1 MALLTNDTENTRWRD
16 KEQRRMQ
23 FESWLDQY
31 YFERYILEVSIA
43 TLERG
48 GVTSKVDT
56 YQFLTPID
64 AWGLPKYPGK
74 TVVLPPGANIAKELI
89 RFIKANDAYLYE
101 PDAWLGTWI
110 DPATKCCYLDITVIY
125 PTLEEAKR
133 EASERSVQESRNIV
147 AVYNFKHDRTVYL
160 RS

>member
-1 MALLTNDTENTRWRD
+1 
-16 KEQRRMQ
+16 MQ
-23 FESWLDQY
+23 FDTWLEQY

-56 YQFLTPID
+56 YQFLAPID

-74 TVVLPPGANIAKELI
+74 TVVLPPGANIAEELI
-89 RFIKANDAYLYE
+89 QFIKANEADLHE

-110 DPATKCCYLDITVIY
+110 DPTTKRCYLDITTIL

-133 EASERSVQESRNIV
+133 EASERSIQESRNIV
-147 AVYNFKHDRTVYL
+147 AVYNFKHNQTVYL
-160 RS
+160 WS